1 MLVGM
6 STSAHHEY
14 AESREAAA
22 VRRLRGL
29 LGEWRISD
37 SELARRM
44 HRTQTWVSARLNFR
58 VRTQLDDFDEF
69 ADALGISP
77 AWLLGFD
84 DARPRGPRLKA
95 APLFQ
100 EPEVTSNPRTIDY
113 KAEEITTPTGG
124 TVTMVDFT
132 KPRRTPA
139 AGALRVRR
147 YAVDL

>member
-1 MLVGM
+1 M
-6 STSAHHEY
+6 STNPAY
-14 AESREAAA
+14 GATRSREQDVATRIRA
-22 VRRLRGL
+22 V
-29 LGEWRISD
+29 LGERNWTK
-37 SELARRM
+37 SELNRRM
-44 HRTQTWVSARLNFR
+44 HRTQTWVSARLNYR